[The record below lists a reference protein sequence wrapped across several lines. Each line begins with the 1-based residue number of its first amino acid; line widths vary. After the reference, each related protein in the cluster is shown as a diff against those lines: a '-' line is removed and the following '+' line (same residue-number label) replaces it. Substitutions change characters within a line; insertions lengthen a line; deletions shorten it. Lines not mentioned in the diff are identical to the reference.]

1 MNKRPNG
8 FDRWGVSFIGLE
20 ELNCSFVLSLNVNLI
35 RLESNKSNRFEDRKT
50 FASALAK
57 SYRRKGMA
65 GEEFRPSE
73 EYIDTVKN
81 MNALHAFFNK
91 LYFNGELITPVITVR
106 QDMRG
111 RAYGWFVPNKVW
123 TAEEDGYAGS
133 VEINM
138 CSQWLNRPFEEVAGT
153 MLHEMCHQYAY
164 VKGIKDTS
172 RYGYYHNKEFKS
184 IAEKHGLKVEN
195 TGRHHGWCKTELT
208 EESKR
213 HLKNFVQNGR
223 ILYDIRICH
232 EPSWFGSGD
241 SELKPTRQ
249 RKPSST
255 RKLICLNC
263 GMSVRATKDVYV
275 ICGKCKTRLMPVL
288 IKADYDPAQDKS
300 WVEVAAE
307 PKFH

>member
-1 MNKRPNG
+1 M
-8 FDRWGVSFIGLE
+8 DRWGVSFISLGGL
-20 ELNCSFVLSLNVNLI
+20 NYSFVLSLNVNLI
-35 RLESNKSNRFEDRKT
+35 RLESNKSNLIDDRKT
-50 FASALAK
+50 FESALAK
-57 SYRRKGMA
+57 NYGRKVMPD
-65 GEEFRPSE
+65 EEFRPSE
-73 EYIDTVKN
+73 DYIDTVKN

-195 TGRHHGWCKTELT
+195 TGRYHGWCKTELT
-208 EESKR
+208 EESKH

-241 SELKPTRQ
+241 SELKPARQ

-275 ICGKCKTRLMPVL
+275 ICGKCKTRLMPVPS
-288 IKADYDPAQDKS
+288 KADYDPAQDKS

>member
-8 FDRWGVSFIGLE
+8 FDRWGVSFIGLVGIKCLLV
-20 ELNCSFVLSLNVNLI
+20 LNFNCNLNKLKAHTSN
-35 RLESNKSNRFEDRKT
+35 RLEGKKI
-50 FASALAK
+50 FASVLAK
-57 SYRRKGMA
+57 IHGRKVMA
-65 GEEFRPSE
+65 DEEFRPSE
-73 EYIDTVKN
+73 DYIDTVKN
-81 MNALHAFFNK
+81 MNALHAFFNR

-111 RAYGWFVPNKVW
+111 RAFGWFVPNKVW
-123 TAEEDGYAGS
+123 TTEEDGYAGS

-138 CSQWLNRPFEEVAGT
+138 CSQWLNRPFEEIAGT

-195 TGRHHGWCKTELT
+195 TGRYHGWCKTELT
-208 EESKR
+208 EQSKN

-223 ILYDIRICH
+223 ILYDIRTCH

-241 SELKPTRQ
+241 GELKLTRQ

-255 RKLICLNC
+255 RKLICLTC

-275 ICGKCKTRLMPVL
+275 LCGKCKTRLIPVPSP
-288 IKADYDPAQDKS
+288 ADYDPAQDKS

-307 PKFH
+307 PKLH